1 MQTRFESMNGT
12 RARLSTA
19 FAGALLLSSSS
30 ALGADGDSPRRE
42 VRRPEGVPFQERDGR
57 GDGVYGRFDGE
68 FSLSGGVGVE
78 ADLRN
83 EVLRPLA
90 QATLRF
96 YQAIGVTTGFS
107 QSVESTDPLE
117 RSLRAGIVVE
127 PLFLLRWPNDDET
140 GKALLDLTL
149 DSVGLNAAVV
159 FIEPKSGAF
168 ADVVAFD
175 LGLGAGVPL
184 QGKAPG
190 LWLRTRGDVRLSDAD
205 PTFLLQLALEWQGFF
220 ESGWL

>member
-1 MQTRFESMNGT
+1 MNET
-12 RARLSTA
+12 RARLSMTL
-19 FAGALLLSSSS
+19 AGALLLLSST
-30 ALGADGDSPRRE
+30 ALGAEGESTSRA
-42 VRRPEGVPFQERDGR
+42 VRRPEGVPFQEGGGR
-57 GDGVYGRFDGE
+57 GDGVYGCFDGE

-78 ADLRN
+78 ADLRSD
-83 EVLRPLA
+83 VLRPLV

-96 YQAIGVTTGFS
+96 YQAIGITTGFS

-117 RSLRAGIVVE
+117 RSLRAGIVIE

-140 GKALLDLTL
+140 GRALFDLTL
-149 DSVGLNAAVV
+149 DSIGLNAAVV
-159 FIEPKSGAF
+159 FVEPKSGAF

-184 QGKAPG
+184 QGTAPG

-220 ESGWL
+220 ASSWLCRTAR